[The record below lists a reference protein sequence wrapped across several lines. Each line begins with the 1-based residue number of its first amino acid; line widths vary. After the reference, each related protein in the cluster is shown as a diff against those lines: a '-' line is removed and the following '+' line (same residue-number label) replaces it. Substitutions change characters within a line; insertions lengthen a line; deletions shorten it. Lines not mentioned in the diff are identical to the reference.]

1 MGKAAR
7 KKTEGQVESF
17 GQRVLPL
24 AALAFTLRRGLRE
37 LVVEAG
43 MQTLDVLLEDERTQM
58 CGERYRHDAE
68 RRSMRAGHAPG
79 ELVMGGRKVRV
90 SRPRVRT
97 ADGAKELTL
106 PSWRVF
112 AMQDPLERE
121 AVEKMLVGV
130 STRKYRRALDAVP
143 PELDE
148 FGTSKSAVSRRFV
161 AATQRQLDDWFGRDL
176 SGIKLASIM
185 IDGLGFGEEHTVLIA
200 LGIDSDGKKHVLGLH
215 EGATEN
221 AAACGALLD
230 DLIERGVSTQRSLL
244 FVIDGAKALASAIS
258 ARWDK
263 RALIQRCQVHKAR
276 NVKDHLPDELQA
288 SVAATMRQA
297 YAMRDYKKAKQ
308 QLENLARRLDDEHPS
323 AAASVREGLV
333 ETLTVIKL
341 ALPATFAR
349 TFATTNPIEN
359 LNGTARWT
367 CRNVKR
373 WKGGTMIL
381 RWCCAAMKEAQSRFR
396 RIKAASSGIPLLL
409 EALAKNDR
417 MLDGAVD
424 GAAEVG

>member
-1 MGKAAR
+1 M
-7 KKTEGQVESF
+7 KKVAKKRAEGQVESF
-17 GQRVLPL
+17 GQRMLPI
-24 AALAFTLRRGLRE
+24 AAVMFTLRRGLRE
-37 LVVEAG
+37 FVVEAG
-43 MQTLDVLLEDERTQM
+43 VQALDALLEDERTQV

-68 RRSMRAGHAPG
+68 RRAMRAGHAPG

-90 SRPRVRT
+90 SRPRART
-97 ADGAKELTL
+97 SDGTKELTL
-106 PSWRVF
+106 PSWCTF
-112 AMQDPLERE
+112 SMQDPLERD
-121 AVEKMLVGV
+121 AVEKMLIGV

-161 AATQRQLDDWFGRDL
+161 AATERQLSDWLGRDL
-176 SGIKLASIM
+176 SGIQLASVM
-185 IDGLGFGEEHTVLIA
+185 IDGLGFGEHTVLIA
-200 LGIDSDGKKHVLGLH
+200 LGIDADGKKHVLGIH

-221 AAACGALLD
+221 ATSCGALLD
-230 DLIERGVSTQRSLL
+230 DIVERGVSTQRSLL
-244 FVIDGAKALASAIS
+244 FVVDGAKALCSAIHV
-258 ARWDK
+258 RWDK
-263 RALIQRCQVHKAR
+263 RGIIGRCQVHKTR
-276 NVKDHLPDELQA
+276 NVRDHLPDEMHA
-288 SVAATMRQA
+288 SVVATLRQA
-297 YAMRDYKKAKQ
+297 YAMRDFKKAKT

-341 ALPATFAR
+341 GLPATFAR

-359 LNGTARWT
+359 LNGSARWT

-396 RIKAASSGIPLLL
+396 RIKAATSGMPVLLA
-409 EALAKNDR
+409 ALRENDR
-417 MLDGAVD
+417 ILDGAID
-424 GAAEVG
+424 RAAKAE

>member
-7 KKTEGQVESF
+7 KKTKDQVQSF

-37 LVVEAG
+37 LAVEAG
-43 MQTLDVLLEDERTQM
+43 MQALGVLLEEERSQL
-58 CGERYRHDAE
+58 CGPRYRHDAE
-68 RRSMRAGHAPG
+68 RRAMRAGHAPG

-97 ADGAKELTL
+97 IDGSEELAL
-106 PSWRVF
+106 PSWREF
-112 AMQDPLERE
+112 SMEDPLERD
-121 AVEKMLVGV
+121 AVDKMMVGV

-161 AATQRQLDDWFGRDL
+161 AATGRQLADWLKRDL
-176 SGIKLASIM
+176 SGLELAAIM
-185 IDGLGFGEEHTVLIA
+185 IDGLGFDEHTVLIA
-200 LGIDSDGKKHVLGLH
+200 LGIDTEGKKHVLGIH

-221 AAACGALLD
+221 TAACGALLD
-230 DLIERGVSTQRSLL
+230 DLIERGVSTQRSTL
-244 FVIDGAKALASAIS
+244 FVLDGAKALCAAVQK
-258 ARWDK
+258 RWSK
-263 RALIQRCQVHKAR
+263 RAFIQRCQVHKTR
-276 NVKDHLPDELQA
+276 NVKEHLPDELHA
-288 SVAATMRQA
+288 SVVATLRQA
-297 YAMRDYKKAKQ
+297 YGMRDHHKAKQ
-308 QLENLARRLDDEHPS
+308 QLENLARRLDDDHPS
-323 AAASVREGLV
+323 AAASVREGLT

-341 ALPATFAR
+341 GLSGTFAR

-359 LNGTARWT
+359 LNGTARWV

-373 WKGGTMIL
+373 WQGGTMIL

-396 RIKAASSGIPLLL
+396 RVKGAKSGMPILLAALS
-409 EALAKNDR
+409 EHDR
-417 MLDGAVD
+417 ILDATVD
-424 GAAEVG
+424 RAAAAG

>member
-1 MGKAAR
+1 MKKAA
-7 KKTEGQVESF
+7 KKRAEGQVESF
-17 GQRVLPL
+17 GQRVLPI
-24 AALAFTLRRGLRE
+24 ASVMFTLRRGLRE
-37 LVVEAG
+37 FVVEAG
-43 MQTLDVLLEDERTQM
+43 VQALDALLEDERTQL

-68 RRSMRAGHAPG
+68 RRAMRAGHAPG

-97 ADGAKELTL
+97 ADGAEELAL
-106 PSWRVF
+106 PSWRTF
-112 AMQDPLERE
+112 SMEDPLERD
-121 AVEKMLVGV
+121 AVEKMLIGV

-161 AATQRQLDDWFGRDL
+161 AATERQLGDWLGRDL
-176 SGIKLASIM
+176 SGIQLASIM
-185 IDGLGFGEEHTVLIA
+185 IDGLGFDEHTVLIA
-200 LGIDSDGKKHVLGLH
+200 LGIDADGKKHVLGIH

-221 AAACGALLD
+221 AASCGALLD
-230 DLIERGVSTQRSLL
+230 DIIERGVSTQRSLL
-244 FVIDGAKALASAIS
+244 FVVDGAKALCSAIHV
-258 ARWDK
+258 RWGK
-263 RALIQRCQVHKAR
+263 RGIIGRCQVHKTR
-276 NVKDHLPDELQA
+276 NVKDHLPDEMHA
-288 SVAATMRQA
+288 SVVATLRQA
-297 YAMRDYKKAKQ
+297 YAMRDFKKAKT

-341 ALPATFAR
+341 GLPATFAR

-359 LNGTARWT
+359 LNGSARWI
-367 CRNVKR
+367 CRNVKH

-396 RIKAASSGIPLLL
+396 RIKAATSGMPVLLA
-409 EALAKNDR
+409 ALRENDR
-417 MLDGAVD
+417 ILDGAID
-424 GAAEVG
+424 RAAAAE